1 MKIFSAQTNYNLPI
15 YDYNLVWAALLLLG
29 SGLVMVYSSSV
40 DIAASSKALNF
51 NSYHYLM
58 RQSIY
63 ILIGFILGY
72 VAFLVPIYFW
82 QKIAPILFIFGLI
95 LLVLVLIPGIGKEV
109 NGSKRWISL
118 IIINFQPSELV
129 KLFTVMYASDY
140 VLRKSKQMRT
150 IVKGFLPML
159 GIIVLTGFLLLL
171 EPDFG
176 AFTVITVIAMG
187 LLFLGGLTYKI
198 FFSLLFFAPVI
209 IYYLIK
215 LEPYRFERIIGF
227 LDPWDDP
234 LGNSYQLTHSLMA
247 FGRGEFFG
255 SGLGASVE
263 KLQYLPEAHT
273 DFILAVI
280 GEEFGLLGVSIIII
294 LFTFLVV
301 RMFGIAKESIQNKK
315 PFSALMAQG
324 IGLWFGIQG
333 IINMGV
339 NLGLFPTKGLTLPLL
354 SYGGTGIL
362 MNMIAIAIVLKID
375 FENRRN
381 MRGQFY

>member
-1 MKIFSAQTNYNLPI
+1 
-15 YDYNLVWAALLLLG
+15 LVWATLILLG
-29 SGLVMVYSSSV
+29 SGLVMVYSSSI

-51 NSYHYLM
+51 NSYHYLL

-63 ILIGFILGY
+63 ILIGFIFGY
-72 VAFLVPIYFW
+72 IAFLVPLYFW

-95 LLVLVLIPGIGKEV
+95 LLVLVLVPGIGKEV
-109 NGSKRWISL
+109 NGSRRWISL
-118 IIINFQPSELV
+118 VIINFQPSELV
-129 KLFTVMYASDY
+129 KLFTIMYASDY

-198 FFSLLFFAPVI
+198 FFSLLFFAPI
-209 IYYLIK
+209 SIYYLIT
-215 LEPYRFERIIGF
+215 LQPYRLERIIGF
-227 LDPWDDP
+227 LDPWEDP
-234 LGNSYQLTHSLMA
+234 LGRSYQLTHSLMA

-294 LFTFLVV
+294 LFAFIVV

-315 PFSALMAQG
+315 PFSALMSQG

-354 SYGGTGIL
+354 SFGGTSIL
-362 MNMIAIAIVLKID
+362 INMIAIAIVLKID